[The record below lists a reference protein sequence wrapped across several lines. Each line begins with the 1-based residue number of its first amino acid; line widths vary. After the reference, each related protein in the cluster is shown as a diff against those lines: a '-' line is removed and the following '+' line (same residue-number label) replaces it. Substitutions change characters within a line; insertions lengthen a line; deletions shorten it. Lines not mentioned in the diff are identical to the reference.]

1 MKRCNNNCG
10 GTTCDKQTGSCRCCA
25 DGYWGQNCELR
36 CGHCSESS
44 CDKHNGTCQ
53 CQTGWAP
60 PRCILCADF
69 WYGENCNTTC
79 NCRDRTEICNKKGG
93 QCTSCPDGWTG
104 SACDE
109 CIVGKYGDN
118 CNQTCGNCKDKQCDR
133 LTGSCLGGCVVG
145 FTKPETG
152 CAEKLTSDTQD
163 NKDTGVTVTA
173 LAIVAVVSIAVY
185 IVLTGMLVWY
195 IRHLKAK
202 LRQGERDSSKG
213 KANHAND
220 EDYENR
226 GAQNIDTSN
235 EADIVTNTGEPSRQG
250 SQSTTSQSRDQNP
263 QDRDNERGY
272 VNAEQ
277 DI

>member
-104 SACDE
+104 SACD
-109 CIVGKYGDN
+109 V
-118 CNQTCGNCKDKQCDR
+118 
-133 LTGSCLGGCVVG
+133 
-145 FTKPETG
+145 
-152 CAEKLTSDTQD
+152 TSDTQD